1 MSKDF
6 FSQKESDVFIK
17 YSIMTSIYQ
26 LNIADRSA
34 GNIQSRAEKSLL
46 RHAQS
51 ENPVKECDDE
61 EIKTLMRVCEAV
73 FAAVRSKKQHLR

>member
-1 MSKDF
+1 
-6 FSQKESDVFIK
+6 
-17 YSIMTSIYQ
+17 MTSIYQ

-73 FAAVRSKKQHLR
+73 FAA